1 MHFIQSNFDVS
12 KVCSD
17 VCLLDSSN
25 IASGCL
31 KLGIRV
37 LANCDL
43 SRNTL
48 KKLNFLKN
56 KKIHSNFV
64 GVYINS
70 SPILC
75 LVSVLDEINSANSKL
90 LSYEAIFFRS

>member
-1 MHFIQSNFDVS
+1 M
-12 KVCSD
+12 
-17 VCLLDSSN
+17 
-25 IASGCL
+25 ASGCL

-37 LANCDL
+37 LANYDL

-48 KKLNFLKN
+48 KKLK
-56 KKIHSNFV
+56 KISIKQKIHSNFV

-70 SPILC
+70 SPILY
-75 LVSVLDEINSANSKL
+75 LVSVLDEMNSANSKL